1 MAERAA
7 PVPRPPSR
15 RAVVKG
21 LLGLTLTLAGIGCT
35 PVRSS
40 PPATPTLRPP
50 TSSPSNLVTLHTPV
64 FTYHGHRGTVDAV
77 AWHGRRIASGSD
89 DGTVQVWDA
98 ATGGHTLTYRGHSSK
113 VSAVA
118 WSPDGR
124 RIASGSVDTTVQ
136 ICQAG

>member
-1 MAERAA
+1 MKCPIPERTFRKGKLTMAERAA

-64 FTYHGHRGTVDAV
+64 FTSHGHRGTADAV
-77 AWHGRRIASGSD
+77 ASHARRIPSGSHD
-89 DGTVQVWDA
+89 WTAQHWDA
-98 ATGGHTLTYRGHSSK
+98 PTGGLQLRYRGHS
-113 VSAVA
+113 
-118 WSPDGR
+118 
-124 RIASGSVDTTVQ
+124 
-136 ICQAG
+136 